1 MRTKTSCGSGRYEI
15 DIDPTMEYQFTKM
28 HGIGNDFVVFDS
40 FSQSINLTREQVRH
54 IADRQ
59 FGIGCD
65 QVLLLEPAKDGD
77 ADVCYRIFNADGGEV
92 MQCGN
97 GARCVAIYLREK
109 GLISKA
115 NVIAETGEGQLIL
128 HIDDNDCVT
137 VNMGIPEFEPGNIP
151 LKIAERAEQYDL
163 NIGDDEINF
172 SAVSMGNPHAVIIVD
187 DVDSIPVNV
196 IGPAVQQN
204 GLFPESVNVGF
215 VEILNKEAFKLRVY
229 ERGSG
234 ETLACGS
241 GACAAMVIA
250 CQQGYLEGTIDAELR
265 GGHLTLRWAGEG
277 EPVYMTGPAT
287 TVFEGKIEL

>member
-1 MRTKTSCGSGRYEI
+1 
-15 DIDPTMEYQFTKM
+15 MEYQFTKM
-28 HGIGNDFVVFDS
+28 HGIGNDFVVFDT
-40 FSQSINLTREQVRH
+40 FTQPLTLTREQVRH

-65 QVLLLEPAKDGD
+65 QVLLLEPPKNSE
-77 ADVCYRIFNADGGEV
+77 ADVCYRIYNADGGEV

-97 GARCVAIYLREK
+97 GARCAAAYLK
-109 GLISKA
+109 QTGLVMKDRI
-115 NVIAETGEGQLIL
+115 VAETGAGQLIL
-128 HIDDNDCVT
+128 QIDTDACVT
-137 VNMGIPEFEPGNIP
+137 VDMGIPEFEPAGIP
-151 LKIAERAEQYDL
+151 LNIDAQQEEYKL
-163 NIGDDEINF
+163 SIGDREIRF
-172 SAVSMGNPHAVIIVD
+172 GAVSMGNPHAVIIVD
-187 DVDSIPVNV
+187 DVDSSPVND
-196 IGPAVQQN
+196 IGPMVQSS

-215 VEILNKEAFKLRVY
+215 IEILNREAFKLRVF

-265 GGHLTLRWAGEG
+265 GGHLTLRWDGEG

>member
-1 MRTKTSCGSGRYEI
+1 
-15 DIDPTMEYQFTKM
+15 MELQFTKM
-28 HGIGNDFVVFDS
+28 NGIGNDFVVFDT
-40 FSQSINLTREQVRH
+40 FNKPLTLTREQIRH

-65 QVLLLEPAKDGD
+65 QVLLLEPPEAND
-77 ADVCYRIFNADGGEV
+77 ADVRYRIFNADGGEV

-97 GARCVAIYLREK
+97 GARCAAVYLKEK
-109 GLISKA
+109 GLVEKREI
-115 NVIAETGEGQLIL
+115 IAETGAGRLIL
-128 HIDDNDCVT
+128 TMDDDVRVT
-137 VNMGIPEFEPGNIP
+137 VNMGVPEFEPAKIP
-151 LKIAERAEQYDL
+151 MQTDEYQEQYHL
-163 NIGDDEINF
+163 ILGDEDVVF
-172 SAVSMGNPHAVIIVD
+172 ATVSMGNPHAVIIVD
-187 DVDSIPVNV
+187 DVDIAPVNV
-196 IGPAVQQN
+196 IGPVLQEN
-204 GLFPESVNVGF
+204 ELFPDSVNVGF
-215 VEILNKEAFKLRVY
+215 MQILNRQAFKLRVY

>member
-1 MRTKTSCGSGRYEI
+1 
-15 DIDPTMEYQFTKM
+15 MEYEFTKM
-28 HGIGNDFVVFDS
+28 HGIGNDFVVFDT
-40 FSQSINLTREQVRH
+40 FSRPLNLSREQIRH

-65 QVLLLEPAKDGD
+65 QVLLLEPPQSNE

-97 GARCVAIYLREK
+97 GARCAAVYLKENNLVQK
-109 GLISKA
+109 NEI
-115 NVIAETGEGQLIL
+115 IAETGAGQLIL
-128 HIDDNDCVT
+128 KIDDDGRVT
-137 VNMGIPEFEPGNIP
+137 VNMGVPQFEPAKIP
-151 LKIAERAEQYDL
+151 MQADEYSEQYTL
-163 NIGDDEINF
+163 IQGEDEIQF
-172 SAVSMGNPHAVIIVD
+172 GAVSMGNPHAVIMVD
-187 DVDSIPVNV
+187 DVDIAPVNV
-196 IGPAVQQN
+196 IGPAMQISD
-204 GLFPESVNVGF
+204 LFPESVNVGF
-215 VEILNKEAFKLRVY
+215 IQILNKAAFKLRVF

-265 GGHLTLRWAGEG
+265 GGHLSLRWAGEG

-287 TVFEGKIEL
+287 TVFEGKVEL

>member
-1 MRTKTSCGSGRYEI
+1 
-15 DIDPTMEYQFTKM
+15 MERQFTKM
-28 HGIGNDFVVFDS
+28 HGIGNDFVVFDTFKES
-40 FSQSINLTREQVRH
+40 FSLSREQVRH

-65 QVLLLEPAKDGD
+65 QVLLLEPSEGV
-77 ADVCYRIFNADGGEV
+77 ADVRYRIFNADGGEV

-97 GARCVAIYLREK
+97 GARCAAVYLKEK
-109 GLISKA
+109 GLVTK
-115 NVIAETGEGQLIL
+115 NEVIAETGAGQLIL
-128 HIDDNDCVT
+128 NIENDGCVT
-137 VNMGIPEFEPGNIP
+137 VNMGVPQFEPAKIP
-151 LKIAERAEQYDL
+151 LQIDEYSEQYRL
-163 NIGDDEINF
+163 ILGENEITF
-172 SAVSMGNPHAVIIVD
+172 GAVSMGNPHAVIMIDDIDTAAVD
-187 DVDSIPVNV
+187 I
-196 IGPAVQQN
+196 IGPELQEN
-204 GLFPESVNVGF
+204 GIFPDSVNVGF
-215 VEILNKEAFKLRVY
+215 MQILNQRAFKLRVY

-277 EPVYMTGPAT
+277 EPVLMTGPAT

>member
-1 MRTKTSCGSGRYEI
+1 
-15 DIDPTMEYQFTKM
+15 M
-28 HGIGNDFVVFDS
+28 HGIGNDFIVFDTYT
-40 FSQSINLTREQVRH
+40 QSLTLSREQVRH

-65 QVLLLEPAKDGD
+65 QVLLLEPPKNPET
-77 ADVCYRIFNADGGEV
+77 DVCYRIFNADGGEV

-97 GARCVAIYLREK
+97 GARCAAVYLREK
-109 GLISKA
+109 GLVKKDRI
-115 NVIAETGEGQLIL
+115 IAETGEGRLIL
-128 HIDDNDCVT
+128 QIEDDDCVT
-137 VNMGIPEFEPGNIP
+137 VDMGVPEFEPAKIP
-151 LKIAERAEQYDL
+151 LKADEKMEEYKL
-163 NIGDDEINF
+163 SLGDDKLTF
-172 SAVSMGNPHAVIIVD
+172 GSVSLGNPHAVIVVD
-187 DVDSIPVNV
+187 DVDLAPVNV
-196 IGPAVQQN
+196 IGPALQLS
-204 GLFPESVNVGF
+204 GAFPESVNVGF
-215 VEILNKEAFKLRVY
+215 IEILNKQAFKLRVF

-265 GGHLTLRWAGEG
+265 GGHLTLRWEGEG

>member
-1 MRTKTSCGSGRYEI
+1 
-15 DIDPTMEYQFTKM
+15 MEYQFTKM
-28 HGIGNDFVVFDS
+28 HGIGNDFVVFDT
-40 FSQSINLTREQVRH
+40 FNRPLTLTREKIRH

-65 QVLLLEPAKDGD
+65 QVLLLEPPESQ
-77 ADVCYRIFNADGGEV
+77 DVDVRYRIFNADGGEV

-97 GARCVAIYLREK
+97 GARCAAVYLKEK
-109 GLISKA
+109 GLVNKTD
-115 NVIAETGEGQLIL
+115 VVAETGEGRLIL
-128 HIDDNDCVT
+128 SVDDNALVT
-137 VNMGIPEFEPGNIP
+137 VNMGVPEFDPVKIP
-151 LKIAERAEQYDL
+151 MQADEYAEQYNL
-163 NIGDDEINF
+163 LLGEKIPAGEEDEITF
-172 SAVSMGNPHAVIIVD
+172 SAVSMGNPHAVLFVD
-187 DVDSIPVNV
+187 DVDIAPVNV
-196 IGPAVQQN
+196 IGPAMQLN
-204 GLFPESVNVGF
+204 ELFPESVNVGF
-215 VEILNKEAFKLRVY
+215 IQILNKQAFKLRVF

-277 EPVYMTGPAT
+277 EPVFMTGPAT

>member
-1 MRTKTSCGSGRYEI
+1 MQ
-15 DIDPTMEYQFTKM
+15 YQFSKM
-28 HGIGNDFVVFDS
+28 HGIGNDFVVFDT
-40 FSQSINLTREQVRH
+40 FSQPLTLTREMVRH

-65 QVLLLEPAKDGD
+65 QVLLLEPPQSND
-77 ADVCYRIFNADGGEV
+77 ADVRYRIFNADGGEV

-97 GARCVAIYLREK
+97 GARCVAVYLR
-109 GLISKA
+109 SKKL
-115 NVIAETGEGQLIL
+115 VLKDRIVAETGAGHLVLQ
-128 HIDDNDCVT
+128 IDDNDHVT
-137 VNMGIPEFEPGNIP
+137 VNMGVPEFDPVKIP
-151 LKIAERAEQYDL
+151 LKVDEQQELYTL
-163 NIGDDEINF
+163 SLGDDELTF
-172 SAVSMGNPHAVIIVD
+172 GSVSMGNPHAVIIVD

-196 IGPAVQQN
+196 IGPAVQLS

-215 VEILNKEAFKLRVY
+215 VEILNRQALKLRVY

-265 GGHLTLRWAGEG
+265 GGHLALCWAGEG

>member
-1 MRTKTSCGSGRYEI
+1 
-15 DIDPTMEYQFTKM
+15 MEYQFTKM
-28 HGIGNDFVVFDS
+28 HGIGNDFVVFDT
-40 FSQSINLTREQVRH
+40 FSTPLKLSREQVRH

-65 QVLLLEPAKDGD
+65 QVLLLELPVSDE
-77 ADVCYRIFNADGGEV
+77 ADVRYRIFNADGGEV

-97 GARCVAIYLREK
+97 GARCAAAYLREK
-109 GLISKA
+109 GLVTKDSI
-115 NVIAETGEGQLIL
+115 VAETGAGQLVL
-128 HIDDNDCVT
+128 QIDEDNGVT
-137 VNMGIPEFEPGNIP
+137 VNMGIPEFEPARIP
-151 LKIAERAEQYDL
+151 LKVAERAEQYELELSD
-163 NIGDDEINF
+163 NKIEFG
-172 SAVSMGNPHAVIIVD
+172 AVSLGNPHAVIKVD
-187 DVDSIPVNV
+187 NVDTSPVHD
-196 IGPAVQQN
+196 IGAELQEN
-204 GLFPESVNVGF
+204 GIFPESVNVGF
-215 VEILNKEAFKLRVY
+215 IEILNKQAFKLRVY

-265 GGHLTLRWAGEG
+265 GGHLSLCWAGEG

>member
-1 MRTKTSCGSGRYEI
+1 
-15 DIDPTMEYQFTKM
+15 MERQFTKM
-28 HGIGNDFVVFDS
+28 HGTGNDFVVFDT
-40 FSQSINLTREQVRH
+40 FSESLSLTREQIRH

-65 QVLLLEPAKDGD
+65 QVLLLEPPKSND

-97 GARCVAIYLREK
+97 GARCVAVYLKNKE
-109 GLISKA
+109 LISK
-115 NVIAETGEGQLIL
+115 NEIIAETGAGQLIL
-128 HIDDNDCVT
+128 KIDDDERVT
-137 VNMGIPEFEPGNIP
+137 VNMGVPQFDPTKIPMQIDEYS
-151 LKIAERAEQYDL
+151 EQYHL
-163 NIGDDEINF
+163 ILGEDEITF

-187 DVDSIPVNV
+187 DVDMAPVNV
-196 IGPAVQQN
+196 IGPAMQLN
-204 GLFPESVNVGF
+204 ELFPESVNVGF
-215 VEILNKEAFKLRVY
+215 IQIFNKEAFKLRVF

-287 TVFEGKIEL
+287 TVFEGKVKL

>member
-1 MRTKTSCGSGRYEI
+1 
-15 DIDPTMEYQFTKM
+15 MEHEFTKM

-40 FSQSINLTREQVRH
+40 FTQPVNLSREQIRH
-54 IADRQ
+54 LADRQ

-65 QVLLLEPAKDGD
+65 QVLLLEPPQNND

-97 GARCVAIYLREK
+97 GARCAAVYLKEK
-109 GLISKA
+109 GIINKDEI
-115 NVIAETGEGQLIL
+115 IADTGAGRLIL
-128 HIDDNDCVT
+128 HINDDGRVT
-137 VNMGIPEFEPGNIP
+137 VNMGVPEFEPAKIP
-151 LKIAERAEQYDL
+151 MQAEEYEEQYQL
-163 NIGDDEINF
+163 ILEENLLQGEDEVTF
-172 SAVSMGNPHAVIIVD
+172 GTVSMGNPHAVIIVD
-187 DVDSIPVNV
+187 DVDIAPVNV
-196 IGPAVQQN
+196 LGPAMQVN
-204 GLFPESVNVGF
+204 ELFPESVNVGF
-215 VEILNKEAFKLRVY
+215 IQILNKEAFKLRVY

-265 GGHLTLRWAGEG
+265 GGHLTLSWAGEG

-287 TVFEGKIEL
+287 TVFEGKVKL

>member
-1 MRTKTSCGSGRYEI
+1 
-15 DIDPTMEYQFTKM
+15 MELKFTKM
-28 HGIGNDFVVFDS
+28 HGIGNDFVVFDT
-40 FSQSINLTREQVRH
+40 FTQSLTLSREQVRY

-65 QVLLLEPAKDGD
+65 QVLLLEPPKSAE

-97 GARCVAIYLREK
+97 GARCVAIYLKQKKLLTKDR
-109 GLISKA
+109 I
-115 NVIAETGEGQLIL
+115 IAETGNGRLVLQIV
-128 HIDDNDCVT
+128 DNDCVT
-137 VNMGIPEFEPGNIP
+137 VNMGVPEFEPANIP
-151 LKIAERAEQYDL
+151 IKFDERVEQYTL
-163 NIGDDEINF
+163 KSGEGEF
-172 SAVSMGNPHAVIIVD
+172 TFGAVSMGNPHAVIFVD
-187 DVDSIPVNV
+187 DVDSMPVDV
-196 IGPAVQQN
+196 IGPAIQSSE
-204 GLFPESVNVGF
+204 LFPEGVNVGF

-265 GGHLTLRWAGEG
+265 GGHLNLCWAGEG
-277 EPVYMTGPAT
+277 EPVYMTGPAI